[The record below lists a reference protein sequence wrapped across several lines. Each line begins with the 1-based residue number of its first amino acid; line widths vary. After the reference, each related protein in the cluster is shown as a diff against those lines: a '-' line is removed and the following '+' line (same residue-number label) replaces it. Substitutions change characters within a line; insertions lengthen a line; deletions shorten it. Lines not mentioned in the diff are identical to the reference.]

1 MIENLKLH
9 VTGMTC
15 GGCENAIRLTLRQ
28 LQGVSAIAASHK
40 DERVEVSFDGEKVT
54 RDRITR
60 AIEDL
65 GYQVSA

>member
-1 MIENLKLH
+1 MTENVKLH

-28 LQGVSAIAASHK
+28 LQGVSSIAASHK
-40 DERVEVSFDGEKVT
+40 DEGVEVSFDSEKVT
-54 RDRITR
+54 RDRIAR

>member
-1 MIENLKLH
+1 MTENLKLR

-28 LQGVSAIAASHK
+28 LQGIASITASHK
-40 DERVEVSFDGEKVT
+40 DESVEVSYDSEEVS
-54 RDRITR
+54 RDKIAR